1 MSIEDRAKE
10 QARVIVSEMGKSLRH
25 YMPINQE
32 RIIKAVESAL
42 LAERRLALEEAL
54 EVIKHHVI
62 CDWKNNK
69 YEKDFEDIKECFSF
83 AIRKLMGE

>member
-1 MSIEDRAKE
+1 MSIEDRATA
-10 QARVIVSEMGKSLRH
+10 QAELIINAAGSHLKYYTPPNQDRIV
-25 YMPINQE
+25 
-32 RIIKAVESAL
+32 KAVESAL
-42 LAERRLALEEAL
+42 REERRLVLEEAL